1 MGNALGVY
9 KYHLPES
16 EKARFLDLVFPDVA
30 PRDRQHYLERV
41 VTPIPTFMDVQG
53 LLAYMRPR
61 TPGFATSFILN
72 AADVARHIAPN
83 RRDTFVRDVS
93 GFRSTKPRADET
105 WFEANRPAL
114 RHMSNEDGRVIRV
127 LKAMKVDPYHAGW
140 ILPSRDDF
148 RGTLEAYLGESR
160 QWWTDE
166 DRAIVHCP
174 NYEGRSREF
183 QKVPEET
190 FVALRC
196 AFLGFTRAETAA
208 AMARRTSLSD
218 ASVALRRSR
227 VPSPVDAAGAVERT
241 RLQNDVRVLHD
252 QRGALQAQLAAKTAV
267 IETLE
272 QERASDRARIAELE
286 AAQNRTL
293 HAFKELQR
301 AEERRLDAYMGVRRA
316 AN

>member
-1 MGNALGVY
+1 MRNALAIY

-16 EKARFLDLVFPDVA
+16 EKARFLDLVFPNVA
-30 PRDRQHYLERV
+30 PRERQHYLERV
-41 VTPIPTFMDVQG
+41 VTPIPTFSDLYG
-53 LLAYMRPR
+53 PLASMRPR
-61 TPGFATSFILN
+61 TRAFAISSILN

-83 RRDTFVRDVS
+83 RRDAFVRDVC

-105 WFEANRPAL
+105 WFEANRPVL
-114 RHMSNEDGRVIRV
+114 RHMSNEDARVMRA
-127 LKAMKVDPYHAGW
+127 LKILRLDPYDAPW
-140 ILPSRDDF
+140 TLPSRDDF
-148 RGTLEAYLGESR
+148 RGTLEAYLREARG
-160 QWWTDE
+160 WWTDE
-166 DRAIVHCP
+166 DRAIMNCY
-174 NYEGRSREF
+174 YEKRPREF
-183 QKVPEET
+183 QEVPEET
-190 FVALRC
+190 FIALRH
-196 AFLGFTRAETAA
+196 ASLGFTRAETSAA
-208 AMARRTSLSD
+208 IARRTPR
-218 ASVALRRSR
+218 ASGVLTARTPG
-227 VPSPVDAAGAVERT
+227 VPPMLHAASAVERT